1 MIAADLPERVADAAA
16 EASPFLAEID
26 LQQQLRAA
34 FDGLRVVVCRDD
46 DLPPNLPPVLGN
58 SRCHLY
64 FLDTGEHCV
73 KLTRD
78 AEAASGLVV
87 GLLNA
92 DDD

>member
-1 MIAADLPERVADAAA
+1 MIATGLPERVADVVA
-16 EASPFLAEID
+16 EASPLLTEID
-26 LQQQLRAA
+26 LQRQLRAA

-58 SRCHLY
+58 ARCHLY

-73 KLTRD
+73 KLTSD
-78 AEAASGLVV
+78 AAAASGLVV
-87 GLLNA
+87 GLLDA